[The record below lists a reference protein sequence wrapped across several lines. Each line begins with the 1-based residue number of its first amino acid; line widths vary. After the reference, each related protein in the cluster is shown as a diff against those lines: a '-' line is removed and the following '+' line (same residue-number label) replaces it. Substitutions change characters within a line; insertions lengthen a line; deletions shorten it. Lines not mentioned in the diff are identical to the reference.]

1 MARSDASVATP
12 ATAPVTTQVTTLA
25 NGLRV
30 ATDRMDHV
38 ESATLGVWLDS
49 GTRYEAPQVNGIAHM
64 LEHML
69 FKGTATRSARA
80 LAEEIEAVG
89 GSMNAYTGRETTA
102 FHASVLKEDVA
113 LAVDLIADILQNS
126 LLDEGELAREKTV
139 VLQELGQAR
148 DTPDD
153 LVFDHLQETAFPHQ
167 GIGRPVLGTE
177 DTVNGIARADLAA
190 HLAEHYGTHRMTL
203 AASGRV
209 DHDELVRLAERF
221 FPGNATGPVRRAT
234 PEPARYVGGELRD
247 GRELEQSHLTLGFE
261 GLGYRDPDF
270 YALAVFSTL
279 FGGGMS
285 SRLFQTVREER
296 GLVYSIYSFSSS
308 YADGGLFGIYAG
320 TGAEEVAQVV
330 PLVCEEF
337 ARVGQDVTEAE
348 VSRARAQLKAATLMG
363 LESTS
368 NRCEQLARQMLIW
381 DRPLSTEEVVARIE
395 AVDRHAVRRVVER
408 LLKSRPTVAA
418 LGPLA
423 GLAPVDEIAARLA
436 A

>member
-1 MARSDASVATP
+1 MSVE
-12 ATAPVTTQVTTLA
+12 VTTLS

-30 ATDRMDHV
+30 ATDPMPHV
-38 ESATLGVWLDS
+38 ESVTLGVWLDS
-49 GTRYEAPQVNGIAHM
+49 GTRYEAAPRNGIAHM

-69 FKGTATRSARA
+69 FKGTARRSARA

-102 FHASVLKEDVA
+102 FHASVLKEDA
-113 LAVDLIADILQNS
+113 GLAVDLIADILQNS
-126 LLDEGELAREKTV
+126 LLEEGELTREKTV
-139 VLQELGQAR
+139 VLQEIGQAR

-153 LVFDHLQETAFPHQ
+153 MVFDHLQETAFPRQ
-167 GIGRPVLGTE
+167 ALGRPVLGT
-177 DTVNGIARADLAA
+177 DATVSAMTRDDLAD
-190 HLAEHYGTHRMTL
+190 HLARNYGTHRMVL
-203 AASGRV
+203 AASGRI
-209 DHDELVRLAERF
+209 DHDALVRLAERCF
-221 FPGNATGPVRRAT
+221 RSDGPAVPMAA
-234 PEPARYVGGELRD
+234 PEAARYVGGELRD
-247 GRELEQSHLTLGFE
+247 TRELEQTHLTLGFQ

-296 GLVYSIYSFSSS
+296 GLVYSIYSFASS

-320 TGAEEVAQVV
+320 TGADEVAQVV
-330 PLVCEEF
+330 PLVCDEF
-337 ARVGQDVTEAE
+337 ARVGQDVNEAE

-368 NRCEQLARQMLIW
+368 NRCEQLARQMTIW
-381 DRPLSTEEVVARIE
+381 QRPLTTEEIVARIE
-395 AVDRHAVRRVVER
+395 AVDRDAVRRVVAR
-408 LLKSRPTVAA
+408 LLKSEPSVAA
-418 LGPLA
+418 LGPLH
-423 GLAPVDEIAARLA
+423 GLEAVDAIAARLA

>member
-1 MARSDASVATP
+1 MSVE
-12 ATAPVTTQVTTLA
+12 VTTLS

-30 ATDRMDHV
+30 ATDRMDYV
-38 ESATLGVWLDS
+38 ESATLGVWLDT
-49 GTRYEAPQVNGIAHM
+49 GTRYEAPARNGIAHM

-69 FKGTATRSARA
+69 FKGTKSRSARA
-80 LAEEIEAVG
+80 LAAEIEAGG
-89 GSMNAYTGRETTA
+89 GSMNAKTGRETTA
-102 FHASVLKEDVA
+102 IHASVLKEDVG

-126 LLDEGELAREKTV
+126 LLETSELTREKTV

-153 LVFDHLQETAFPHQ
+153 VIFDHLQEIAFPDQ
-167 GIGRPVLGTE
+167 GIGRPVLGSE
-177 DTVNGIARADLAA
+177 ATVTAMTRADLVDHMAKY
-190 HLAEHYGTHRMTL
+190 YGTHRMVL

-209 DHDELVRLAERF
+209 DHDQMVKLAEKSF
-221 FPGNATGPVRRAT
+221 SATSSGESLGR
-234 PEPARYVGGELRD
+234 PEAARYGGGEMRD
-247 GRELEQSHLTLGFE
+247 GRNLEQSHLTLAFE
-261 GLGYRDPDF
+261 GVAHRDPDF

-308 YADGGLFGIYAG
+308 YSDGGLFGIYAG
-320 TGAEEVAQVV
+320 TGADEVAQVV
-330 PLVCEEF
+330 PLVCDEF
-337 ARVGQDVTEAE
+337 ARVGQDVTDAE

-368 NRCEQLARQMLIW
+368 NRCEQLARQLMIW
-381 DRPLSTEEVVARIE
+381 KRPLTTEEIVARID
-395 AVDRHAVRRVVER
+395 AVDRAAVRRVVGR
-408 LLKSRPTVAA
+408 LLKSKPSVAA
-418 LGPLA
+418 LGPLH
-423 GLAPVDEIAARLA
+423 GLEAVDQIAARLA

>member
-1 MARSDASVATP
+1 MSV
-12 ATAPVTTQVTTLA
+12 QVTTLS

-49 GTRYEAPQVNGIAHM
+49 GTRYEAPARNGIAHM

-69 FKGTATRSARA
+69 FKGTKTRSARA

-102 FHASVLKEDVA
+102 FHASVLKEDVG
-113 LAVDLIADILQNS
+113 LAVDLVADILQNS
-126 LLDEGELAREKTV
+126 LLEAVELTREKTV

-153 LVFDHLQETAFPHQ
+153 VIFDHLQEIAFPSQ
-167 GIGRPVLGTE
+167 ALGRPVLGTE
-177 DTVNGIARADLAA
+177 ETVTAMTRDDLVD
-190 HLAEHYGTHRMTL
+190 HLAKYYGTERMIL

-209 DHDELVRLAERF
+209 DHDALVKLAEKSF
-221 FPGNATGPVRRAT
+221 SAAASGAAMGK
-234 PEPARYVGGELRD
+234 PEAARYAGGEMRD
-247 GRELEQSHLTLGFE
+247 GRELEQSHITLAFD
-261 GLGYRDPDF
+261 GLSYRDPDF

-308 YADGGLFGIYAG
+308 YSDGGLFGIYAG
-320 TGAEEVAQVV
+320 TGADEVAQVV
-330 PLVCEEF
+330 PLVCDEF

-348 VSRARAQLKAATLMG
+348 VSRARNQLRAATLMG

-368 NRCEQLARQMLIW
+368 NRCEQLARQMMIW
-381 DRPLSTEEVVARIE
+381 GRPLSTEEIVARIDG
-395 AVDRHAVRRVVER
+395 VDRDAVRRVVGR
-408 LLKSRPTVAA
+408 LLKSQPSVAA
-418 LGPLA
+418 LGPLH
-423 GLAPVDEIAARLA
+423 GLEAVDRIAARLA